1 MTDRAPSI
9 RLLTL
14 LLCAGAFALL
24 ATSARAQPAQEPQ
37 GPPFV
42 TSRDVVPVDT
52 EVTFAV
58 LAPQPERVY
67 LWQFGDGSPPVTGA
81 RVTHRYTTVND
92 FTVRLSVQEA
102 VGRPQ
107 VFLGA
112 RIVRVTPEF
121 RGVFASDWDHQ
132 FTPADLI
139 QMAVVVRAPG
149 LSAIDVRTG
158 GALIAP
164 RSAHYEL
171 AEGDN
176 FLILDDMRIADERD
190 PIIQEELLRR
200 PGASIPLRDGM
211 FTLAL
216 DYVPPS
222 SGQQVTLSFTP
233 EVKDFFAPEQGI
245 AVTYPH
251 LVDVTG
257 LPEEGP
263 GEDGYYMKGD
273 ADFNHI
279 DDFYVR
285 LLALQWGRR
294 GGPWPDD
301 PHTVAMNLYQ
311 AIDATLGDGEPGEFN
326 NDYNLARLFADGTLR
341 MNHKN
346 GNYICI
352 AQVYLL
358 TALARTLG
366 FPARE
371 INNAIGEPLSQRADG
386 VWRVR
391 WWQEAGAELWYNG
404 SWHYFDPWY
413 GVTTREA
420 YLAKNL
426 AYQSWYAFNAQRT
439 EFYTMQ
445 GQPTGLRG
453 HNFNAWPGD
462 PPQWRF
468 LEQRVRPGIVVEGL
482 NEGEGPSTTPAP
494 SVARIAD
501 PPTTPSTDAVLVRPL
516 P

>member
-1 MTDRAPSI
+1 V
-9 RLLTL
+9 LLCTGAL
-14 LLCAGAFALL
+14 LLLVAPV
-24 ATSARAQPAQEPQ
+24 RAQPAQEPQ
-37 GPPFV
+37 APPFAA
-42 TSRDVVPVDT
+42 SRDVVPVGE
-52 EVTFAV
+52 EVSFAV
-58 LAPQPERVY
+58 IAPQPGRVY
-67 LWQFGDGSPPVTGA
+67 VWQFGDGSPPVTGP
-81 RVTHRYTTVND
+81 RVTHRYAAVND

-102 VGRPQ
+102 ADSPQ
-107 VFLGA
+107 ALLGA

-121 RGVFASDWDHQ
+121 RGVFASDWDNQ

-149 LSAIDVRTG
+149 LNAIDVRTG

-176 FLILDDMRIADERD
+176 FLILEDMRIADEQN

-222 SGQQVTLSFTP
+222 SGQPVTLSFTP
-233 EVKDFFAPEQGI
+233 EVKDFFNPERGV

-251 LVDVTG
+251 IADFAG
-257 LPEEGP
+257 LPEEGA
-263 GEDGYYMKGD
+263 GEGGYYLTGD
-273 ADFNHI
+273 ADFSHTT
-279 DDFYVR
+279 DYYVR

-301 PHTVAMNLYQ
+301 PQVVAMNLYRS
-311 AIDATLGDGEPGEFN
+311 IDATLGDGEPGEFN
-326 NDYNLARLFADGTLR
+326 NDYNLARLFADGTLSMDR
-341 MNHKN
+341 KN
-346 GNYICI
+346 GSYICI

-366 FPARE
+366 VPARE
-371 INNAIGEPLSQRADG
+371 INNAIAEPLSQRPDG

-404 SWHYFDPWY
+404 GWHYFDPWY
-413 GVTTREA
+413 GATSRED
-420 YLAKNL
+420 YLVKNL
-426 AYQSWYAFNAQRT
+426 AVQSWYAFNAQRA
-439 EFYTMQ
+439 EFYTMY

-468 LEQRVRPGIVVEGL
+468 LEQRVRPGVMVEGIA
-482 NEGEGPSTTPAP
+482 EEPAGPSTMPAP
-494 SVARIAD
+494 SVARIAV
-501 PPTTPSTDAVLVRPL
+501 PPFAPASVVAWPF

>member
-1 MTDRAPSI
+1 MPHPIPSL
-9 RLLTL
+9 RLLL
-14 LLCAGAFALL
+14 LVLCAGLFALL
-24 ATSARAQPAQEPQ
+24 AAPARAQLTTQPTGLA
-37 GPPFV
+37 FV
-42 TSRDVVPVDT
+42 ASRDVITVGE
-52 EVTFAV
+52 EVSFAV
-58 LAPQPERVY
+58 VAPAPGQIYV
-67 LWQFGDGSPPVTGA
+67 WQFGDGTPPATGTQ
-81 RVTHRYTTVND
+81 VTHRYLTVND
-92 FTVRLSVQEA
+92 FTVRVSVQESP
-102 VGRPQ
+102 GSPQ

-149 LSAIDVRTG
+149 LTAVDVRTG

-164 RSAHYEL
+164 RSAHFEL

-176 FLILDDMRIADERD
+176 FLILEDMRIADEQN
-190 PIIQEELLRR
+190 PIIREELLRR
-200 PGASIPLRDGM
+200 PRASIPLRDGM

-222 SGQQVTLSFTP
+222 SGQPVTLSFTP
-233 EVKDFFAPEQGI
+233 EVRDFFEPERGI
-245 AVTYPH
+245 AVTYPRIA
-251 LVDVTG
+251 DFAG
-257 LPEEGP
+257 LPDEGL
-263 GEDGYYMKGD
+263 GEDSYYLKGD
-273 ADFNHI
+273 ADFSHTE
-279 DDFYVR
+279 DYYVR

-301 PHTVAMNLYQ
+301 AHMVAMNLYH

-326 NDYNLARLFADGTLR
+326 NDSNLARLFADGTLSMSR
-341 MNHKN
+341 KN
-346 GNYICI
+346 GSYICI
-352 AQVYLL
+352 AQAYLL

-366 FPARE
+366 VPARE
-371 INNAIGEPLSQRADG
+371 INNAIAEPLSQRPDG

-404 SWHYFDPWY
+404 AWHYFDPWY
-413 GVTTREA
+413 GATSREA
-420 YLAKNL
+420 YLTKNL
-426 AYQSWYAFNAQRT
+426 AYQAWYAFNAQRT
-439 EFYTMQ
+439 EFYTVQ

-468 LEQRVRPGIVVEGL
+468 LEQRVRPGVMIEGM
-482 NEGEGPSTTPAP
+482 GEDPAGLTTTLAP
-494 SVARIAD
+494 SMGRLAGPHSDPSALVAW
-501 PPTTPSTDAVLVRPL
+501 PL